1 MQPCAH
7 LDRAQTRT
15 GIAEHFV
22 ATFDGASSGEGACG
36 AAAACRVA
44 GLGADDQGG
53 IDLPADDVLAQRSGE
68 VLRGVPTHR
77 AADPT
82 VCPKPGRLCDP
93 ARRMIAADHQNAGCG
108 HGVDAVP
115 DRHARIGERSAGRF
129 RREIDGVD
137 DGRGATGDLAD
148 SDEYRGSWVD
158 GHGLV
163 ARPFE
168 TTTLS
173 RCVRASTIA

>member
-1 MQPCAH
+1 VTF
-7 LDRAQTRT
+7 DRACHRK
-15 GIAEHFV
+15 
-22 ATFDGASSGEGACG
+22 GAGG
-36 AAAACRVA
+36 AAATCRIA
-44 GLGADDQGG
+44 GFGTHDQGG
-53 IDLPADDVLAQRSGE
+53 IDLPAHDVLAQRSGE

-82 VCPKPGRLCDP
+82 VCPKAGRLCDP
-93 ARRMIAADHQNAGCG
+93 ARRVIAADHQNAGCG

-115 DRHARIGERSAGRF
+115 DRHARIGKRSAGRF

-137 DGRGATGDLAD
+137 HGRGATGDLAD

-158 GHGLV
+158 GHRLV

-173 RCVRASTIA
+173 RCVRASTMA